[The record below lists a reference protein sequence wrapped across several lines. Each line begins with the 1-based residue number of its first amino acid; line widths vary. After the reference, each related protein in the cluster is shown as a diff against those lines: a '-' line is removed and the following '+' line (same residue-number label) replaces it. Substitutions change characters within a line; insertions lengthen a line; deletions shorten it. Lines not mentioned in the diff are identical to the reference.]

1 MRKRTANAI
10 FSLAPRRGNHVLHAF
25 FCVGFVILVFVTAC
39 GHAPQASKAISSD
52 EEWHDFQGTWTAAG
66 SRHIMQLGG
75 DRRTSISNFNG
86 SLVLAGSSRPG
97 VGFQSEVIVF
107 SDSATGAVGRAVWTD
122 ERGDQLYSEL
132 RGEGTASNNKV
143 SGNFIGGTGR
153 YSGATGT
160 YQFSWRFVVENE
172 DGSVQGQSMGLTG
185 RVRLGS
191 RQTGAA
197 DGAPRS

>member
-1 MRKRTANAI
+1 MRKRTATAI
-10 FSLAPRRGNHVLHAF
+10 FSLAPRCGNHLLYALC
-25 FCVGFVILVFVTAC
+25 CVGFVILVFVTAC
-39 GHAPQASKAISSD
+39 GHAPRASKAISSD
-52 EEWHDFQGTWTAAG
+52 AESHDFQGTWTATG

-75 DRRTSISNFNG
+75 DRRSSISNFNG
-86 SLVLAGSSRPG
+86 SLVLAGSSRPV

-107 SDSATGAVGRAVWTD
+107 SDTATGAVGRAVWTD

-143 SGNFIGGTGR
+143 SGTFIGGTGR

-160 YQFSWRFVVENE
+160 YQFSWRFLVENE

-191 RQTGAA
+191 QQTGAA